1 MSQKKTVWFEVKENE
16 EVDECLQR
24 ISEAGYLIAGKKE
37 EPLFQEID
45 GEFIPIRQV
54 IRFKGIL
61 KDK

>member
-1 MSQKKTVWFEVKENE
+1 MSQKKTVWFEVE
-16 EVDECLQR
+16 EDEKIEDCLQR
-24 ISEAGYLIAGKKE
+24 IEEAGYLVSGKKE
-37 EPLFQEID
+37 EPLFQEVD

>member
-1 MSQKKTVWFEVKENE
+1 MSRKKTVWFEVKENE
-16 EVDECLQR
+16 QIEECLQR
-24 ISEAGYLIAGKKE
+24 IAEAGYLIAGKKE

-54 IRFKGIL
+54 IRFKGVL